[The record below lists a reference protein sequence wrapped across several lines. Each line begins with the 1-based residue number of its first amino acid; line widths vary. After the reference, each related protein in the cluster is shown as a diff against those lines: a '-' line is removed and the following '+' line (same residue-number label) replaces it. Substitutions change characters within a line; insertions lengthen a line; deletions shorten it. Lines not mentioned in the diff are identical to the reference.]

1 MKGLVPLNLA
11 AAIAFATTIATAA
24 AFPPPFLCEQ
34 YCRAK
39 GYGCNDFRIGANKL
53 LSCAQACHMRL
64 ELRVPQYE
72 CRSYCRSPSFLYPQG
87 RRKPDACSLTVA
99 GHVYPLCSSS
109 KCTRHV
115 FQRENAWGETSCE
128 DGVCGSEPCFDG
140 CNVMGDAM
148 VALLDNIYAS
158 KDNTSNDL
166 AANCCEPER
175 YA

>member
-1 MKGLVPLNLA
+1 MMKGRVPLYLA
-11 AAIAFATTIATAA
+11 AAVTFTAAAASA

-39 GYGCNDFRIGANKL
+39 GYGCNDFRVGANKL

-64 ELRVPQYE
+64 KLRVPQYE
-72 CRSYCRSPSFLYPQG
+72 CRSYCRSSNRMIKPG
-87 RRKPDACSLTVA
+87 RAPDACSLTIA